1 MSFFFFSAAEQR
13 AARKKVEFRGP
24 RSLPDG
30 THNQKTSRL
39 ALNLLKRAI
48 PFSLRFNL
56 WFVVILFIWSLGKGN
71 GYGAMSLGGV
81 GDAPVRSD
89 GPPPG
94 TGISVRGRERLKP
107 GPGLGRAFWAEN
119 GRLWGLQGLR
129 LLII

>member
-89 GPPPG
+89 GPPPRNG
-94 TGISVRGRERLKP
+94 HLRARERKAKTRP
-107 GPGLGRAFWAEN
+107 WTGPCFLG
-119 GRLWGLQGLR
+119 
-129 LLII
+129 